1 MSTQALDTTHW
12 TRLTDCSLS
21 DQERRQKKA
30 LWNMGHLWSNG
41 CTLAVRYLNG
51 TIAQHNFVEKCLLEW
66 ESYANITFDIIPDG
80 SREADIRVCFNT
92 DGINGSTVGTEK
104 FQPGGIDLPM
114 QLSLSPD
121 LGDPDGDQRLVLHE
135 FGHALGLTHEHQN
148 PNRPYRIKDD
158 KAYEFYSTDK
168 WSRAEVDN
176 NIVHVKNGW
185 SILFPYDPYSI
196 MDYGLP
202 AEIRSCIHDSTK
214 PCPLNLQY
222 ASVLSA
228 GDKRKIAAIYPK
240 PAGGG
245 VDMVLDGIRQQYNV
259 TFPPHPMCPPRVL
272 LGLQALMWEPKLS
285 ASAAVMLHASHIEGD
300 GCFIGL
306 HQPMSSLRGTLTA
319 SYLIADPLILDI
331 CSFELQIDDKDKLIY
346 LQNTLQ
352 AFPTSPVV
360 IFWLK
365 TFRLEGPHTHTL
377 GGIHTAFGDLDNFA
391 TAPYAYAALSDVTL
405 SCLVFSQHARN
416 IHAGHLNRETQGLF
430 SVPKSKFPLKPEIIT
445 GVSSIQFS
453 YRADAHPMW
462 FRMRYREV
470 EDGDAG
476 QWAFWGD
483 VECCHDDCFPVLEY
497 AWVAVARCCGLAG
510 EADGCVLREGSG
522 LARAGGLGKVQV
534 GAEVMD
540 VDAMITDVAE
550 LLVVQSIN
558 GSYLRPVM

>member
-1 MSTQALDTTHW
+1 
-12 TRLTDCSLS
+12 
-21 DQERRQKKA
+21 
-30 LWNMGHLWSNG
+30 
-41 CTLAVRYLNG
+41 
-51 TIAQHNFVEKCLLEW
+51 
-66 ESYANITFDIIPDG
+66 
-80 SREADIRVCFNT
+80 
-92 DGINGSTVGTEK
+92 
-104 FQPGGIDLPM
+104 
-114 QLSLSPD
+114 
-121 LGDPDGDQRLVLHE
+121 
-135 FGHALGLTHEHQN
+135 
-148 PNRPYRIKDD
+148 
-158 KAYEFYSTDK
+158 
-168 WSRAEVDN
+168 
-176 NIVHVKNGW
+176 
-185 SILFPYDPYSI
+185 

-300 GCFIGL
+300 GCFLGL

-331 CSFELQIDDKDKLIY
+331 CSFELQVDDKDKLIY

-352 AFPTSPVV
+352 AFPTAPVV

-377 GGIHTAFGDLDNFA
+377 GGVHTEFGDLDNFA
-391 TAPYAYAALSDVTL
+391 TAPYAYGALSDVTL

-416 IHAGHLNRETQGLF
+416 IHAGHLNRESQGLF
-430 SVPKSKFPLKPEIIT
+430 SVPKFKFPVKPEIIT

-522 LARAGGLGKVQV
+522 LAWAGGTGK
-534 GAEVMD
+534 GAGGCRG
-540 VDAMITDVAE
+540 
-550 LLVVQSIN
+550 N
-558 GSYLRPVM
+558 